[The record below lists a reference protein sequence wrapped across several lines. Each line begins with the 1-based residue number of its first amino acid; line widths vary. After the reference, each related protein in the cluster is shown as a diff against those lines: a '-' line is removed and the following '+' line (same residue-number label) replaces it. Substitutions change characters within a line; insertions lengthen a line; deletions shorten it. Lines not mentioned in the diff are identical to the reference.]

1 VNPGH
6 DSGVDELLPADTPDA
21 ERQRLQ
27 HVHELLLQ
35 VDPPPELSPELE
47 AGPNLGL
54 TFARRRTV
62 VKRRAMLL
70 LAAALVLVLVFTAGY
85 AVGNGRNDKSAVPV
99 RQLNLKGTSRA
110 PRAQATLQVW
120 HSNAGNWPMTLSVAG
135 LPKLPPRQYYYVY
148 LVRQGKIVAPC
159 GIFRITRHRPL
170 TLELTAPYPLE
181 HGDSWVVTRPGA
193 GGVEP
198 GQTVL
203 RPLKA

>member
-1 VNPGH
+1 VNRGQDPR
-6 DSGVDELLPADTPDA
+6 VDELIPADTPAA

-35 VDPPPELSPELE
+35 TDPPPELSPELE
-47 AGPNLGL
+47 AGPNLAMTVG
-54 TFARRRTV
+54 RRHRV
-62 VKRRAMLL
+62 VKQRAMLL

-85 AVGNGRNDKSAVPV
+85 AVANGRNDKSAVPV
-99 RQLNLKGTSRA
+99 RLLNLKGTSRA

-120 HSNAGNWPMTLSVAG
+120 HSNAGNRPMTLSVVG
-135 LPKLPPRQYYYVY
+135 LSKLPPRQYYYVY

-159 GIFRITRHRPL
+159 GIFRIARHGAL
-170 TLELTAPYPLE
+170 TVKLSAPYPLE
-181 HGDSWVVTRPGA
+181 RGDSWVVTRPGP

-203 RPLKA
+203 RPIKA

>member
-1 VNPGH
+1 VNRERDP
-6 DSGVDELLPADTPDA
+6 GVDELIPADTLDA

-35 VDPPPELSPELE
+35 ADPPPELSPELE
-47 AGPNLGL
+47 VGPNLAMTLGRG
-54 TFARRRTV
+54 RRV
-62 VKRRAMLL
+62 VKQRAMLL

-85 AVGNGRNDKSAVPV
+85 AVANGRGDKSVAPA
-99 RQLNLKGTSRA
+99 RLLDLKGTKRA

-120 HSNAGNWPMTLSVAG
+120 HSNAGNWPMTLDVVG

-148 LVRQGKIVAPC
+148 LVRQGKVVAPC
-159 GIFRITRHRPL
+159 GIFRITQRRAL

-181 HGDSWVVTRPGA
+181 RGDSWVVTRPGP

-203 RPLKA
+203 RPTKA